1 MAALIS
7 LLLPTRG
14 RPELASRFMDSVQQ
28 QSNQLQDVEV
38 ILCIDEDDIG
48 SHDLDCPGLKIT
60 KIIGPRNT
68 MGALNTACLRA
79 SHGDIVILVNDDMV
93 IRTQGWDD
101 IIREVD
107 ASLEDKIYL
116 AYGNDLYKGEK
127 LCSFPILSRRTCEL
141 LTDPFPANY
150 KGAFIDYHLLDI
162 FRRLQH
168 AGHDR
173 IRYLENV
180 AFEHMHFRSGKAEMD
195 ATYKE
200 RNRFG
205 DDGVYISLRNYRE
218 LAAKTLLAAIRGE
231 QAEAMPSA
239 PKVAAIEV
247 TFGQIVLGNI
257 KLFLMDGGLPFRW
270 RFFLYIWY
278 LGRYLASKK

>member
-14 RPELASRFMDSVQQ
+14 RPELARRFMESVLQQ
-28 QSNQLQDVEV
+28 ANQSQAVEV
-38 ILCIDEDDIG
+38 ILCIDEDDTG
-48 SHDLDCPGLKIT
+48 SHDLDYPGLTVK

-68 MGALNTACLRA
+68 MGALNTACLNA
-79 SHGDIVILVNDDMV
+79 SRGDIVILVNDDMV
-93 IRTQGWDD
+93 IRTKGWDD
-101 IIREVD
+101 IIRGVD
-107 ASLEDKIYL
+107 AGIEDKIYL

-141 LTDPFPANY
+141 LIDPFPENY

-168 AGHDR
+168 AGYDR

-180 AFEHMHFRSGKAEMD
+180 AFEHMHYRSGKAEMD

-205 DDGVYISLRNYRE
+205 DDGVFLALRDYRE
-218 LAAKTLLAAIRGE
+218 HSARHLIAAIRGE
-231 QAEAMPSA
+231 GADEMPPA
-239 PKVAAIEV
+239 PDVAIVAV
-247 TFGQIVLGNI
+247 TFSQVLVGNI
-257 KLFLMDGGLPFRW
+257 GRFLLDGSLPVRW
-270 RFFLYIWY
+270 KFFLYIWY
-278 LGRYLASKK
+278 LGRYLASRG